1 MACLFTS
8 VAWLLGQAGAAEGVV
23 LATEEEQLE
32 ERNMKQDVTTG
43 YLENRKTRAEV
54 EGEQRSEGESR
65 EEVREE
71 QFM

>member
-1 MACLFTS
+1 M
-8 VAWLLGQAGAAEGVV
+8 
-23 LATEEEQLE
+23 ATEEEQRE
-32 ERNMKQDVTTG
+32 ERKMERDVTTG
-43 YLENRKTRAEV
+43 YLENGKTRAQG